1 MTNKY
6 TLLVNSSDGFEDCWA
21 PFFTLMARNW
31 PDYRGPIVL
40 NTESKKWSRPGFDI
54 RCSQVQHTR
63 PGRRLTWSE
72 CLLAAL
78 DQIET
83 PLVLYFHE
91 DYFLERPVD
100 ERLID
105 EFATLMLNNDS
116 IRHIGLT
123 HFGSLGPF
131 EPTEDAR
138 LLRIARKARYRI
150 STQVGLW
157 RVDALKSY
165 LRPEENAWMFEIFGT
180 RRAQR
185 RPDTFLTV
193 NPNIYRPGATPIVQ
207 YTHTGIIKGKWHPA
221 MPALFAA
228 NGIQVEFSKRGF
240 FQPKPRVLEKLVT
253 LRKLIAHPLLLSK
266 ALLGL

>member
-1 MTNKY
+1 MQPEF
-6 TLLVNSSDGFEDCWA
+6 TLLVNTSDGFEDCWT
-21 PFFTLMARNW
+21 PFFTLLTRNW
-31 PDYRGPIVL
+31 PDYRGPILL
-40 NTESKKWSRPGFDI
+40 NTELKQWSYPGLDI
-54 RCSQVQHTR
+54 NCSQVQKKR
-63 PGRRLTWSE
+63 PNKRLTWSE

-78 DQIET
+78 DQVKT
-83 PLVLYFHE
+83 PLVLYFQE

-100 ERLID
+100 AKLIE
-105 EFATLMLNNDS
+105 EFAILMLDDDS

-123 HFGSLGPF
+123 HFGSMGPF

-138 LLRIARKARYRI
+138 LWRIARKARYRI

-180 RRAQR
+180 QRAQH

-193 NPNIYRPGATPIVQ
+193 NQKIYSPGATPIVQ

-221 MPALFAA
+221 LSELFAV
-228 NGIQVEFSKRGF
+228 NGVQVDFTKRGF
-240 FQPKPRVLEKLVT
+240 YKPKPRALEKLVT
-253 LRKLIAHPLLLSK
+253 LRKLIAHPLLLSR
-266 ALLGL
+266 ALLGR